1 MELIPINVACHS
13 GFKADEYPKSFTW
26 DHIEFEI
33 VEIIDRWYESY
44 YKSTSK
50 NVNYYK
56 VKTKLAGYYMLK
68 HEKENDR
75 WFLVV

>member
-50 NVNYYK
+50 NVTYYK